1 MSEFIDSLRIEH
13 AAIKESLK
21 KISAMDL
28 SSKEARSELI
38 RIKEVFVEHLQK
50 EDDEMY
56 PLLKRASS
64 SDEQLMSI
72 LQYMEEEIKLIS
84 KFVFIFFDRYS
95 QKTDHAGFDREFS
108 LICSTLIKRIEK
120 EEEVFFPEYEKKAK

>member
-1 MSEFIDSLRIEH
+1 MSAFIDSLREEH
-13 AAIKESLK
+13 TAIKESLI

-28 SSKEARSELI
+28 SSKEARLQLLI
-38 RIKEVFVEHLQK
+38 IKEVFINHLQK

-56 PLLKRASS
+56 PRLKAASS

-72 LQYMEEEIKLIS
+72 LKYMEDEIKLIS
-84 KFVFIFFDRYS
+84 QFVFIFFDKFS
-95 QKTDHAGFDREFS
+95 KKATPAGFDREFS

-120 EEEVFFPEYEKKAK
+120 EEEVFFPEYEKISG